1 MPMPNVSRF
10 LTIVL
15 VFISS
20 LTSTSSLAALKLVDE
35 IAAVVND
42 NVILVSELDKRV
54 EDIKM
59 RYSSNPNLLPS
70 DKELKDQILDV
81 MITEE
86 VQLQMADKRGIYISD
101 DAINQAFNRFAQ
113 GNKLDPEEFKQRYP
127 GQYQFIR
134 EQIER
139 QIKISQL
146 QQRLLRSVIKVNQQ
160 EVDSY
165 LNTEAGREAQGK
177 EIKLIFLSTDDADQ
191 AKQIYQ
197 QVQAGKPL
205 TDFDGSK
212 DLGFRALDKIPSLF
226 QNRDLGNKAN
236 GFILPPIEANNRYN
250 LVQVADQRTTNTHKV
265 EQVLVR
271 HILIKPNLVLTD
283 DQAVSLLKNLRQR
296 ILNGESFAKLASQYS
311 EDLYSK
317 ELGGELGWTEPQVF
331 QPEFADTVKK
341 LKNGQLSDVIKTDY
355 GYHILEV
362 VDRRTQDV
370 SDQEL
375 RNNASQA
382 IFNAKYEEE
391 LQRWIAETR
400 SGAFIEKRI

>member
-20 LTSTSSLAALKLVDE
+20 LVSTSSLAALKLVDE

-70 DKELKDQILDV
+70 DKELKNQILDV

-113 GNKLDPEEFKQRYP
+113 GNKIDPEDFEQQYP
-127 GQYQFIR
+127 RQYQFIR

-146 QQRLLRSVIKVNQQ
+146 QQRQLHSAIKVNQQ
-160 EVDSY
+160 EIDSY

-177 EIKLIFLSTDDADQ
+177 EIKLIYLSTDDADQ
-191 AKQIYQ
+191 AQQIYQ
-197 QVQAGKPL
+197 QVEAGKPL

-250 LVQVADQRTTNTHKV
+250 LVQVADQRVTNTHKV

-283 DQAVSLLKNLRQR
+283 DQAVTLLKNLRQR

-317 ELGGELGWTEPQVF
+317 ELGGKLGWTEPQVF
-331 QPEFADTVKK
+331 QPEFADTVKQ
-341 LKNGQLSDVIKTDY
+341 LKIGQLSNVIKTDY

-375 RNNASQA
+375 RNNASKA

-400 SGAFIEKRI
+400 SSAFIEKRI